1 MLNNLC
7 EYPHIFKDQKV
18 LNPQTLDYKGSK
30 LGLSNKK
37 SSKFTVSKDYSTRY
51 NLHTIDQMKNASATS
66 IRSPS

>member
-37 SSKFTVSKDYSTRY
+37 SGKFTVSKDYSTRY
-51 NLHTIDQMKNASATS
+51 NLHTID
-66 IRSPS
+66 